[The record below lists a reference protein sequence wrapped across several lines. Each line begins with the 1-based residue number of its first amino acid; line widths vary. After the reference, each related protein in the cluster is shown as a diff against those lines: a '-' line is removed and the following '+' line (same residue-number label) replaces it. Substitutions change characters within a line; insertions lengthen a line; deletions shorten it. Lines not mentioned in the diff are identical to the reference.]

1 MKFKEFVLAREG
13 KEKNSVEYFDE
24 DANKLIRY
32 WKRYPEEPEDKASTR
47 SWRNNN
53 PGNLRI
59 GPFAREH
66 GAIGSAGLPPKPKP
80 GDPKFAVFPDY
91 QTGRKAQA
99 TRLKEG
105 KLYINLSLNDLPK
118 RYVGVELTDP
128 DTQEVI
134 NYRSSH

>member
-53 PGNLRI
+53 PGNLPHRPFCSRTRCHRI
-59 GPFAREH
+59 SRT
-66 GAIGSAGLPPKPKP
+66 SAK
-80 GDPKFAVFPDY
+80 
-91 QTGRKAQA
+91 
-99 TRLKEG
+99 
-105 KLYINLSLNDLPK
+105 I
-118 RYVGVELTDP
+118 
-128 DTQEVI
+128 
-134 NYRSSH
+134 